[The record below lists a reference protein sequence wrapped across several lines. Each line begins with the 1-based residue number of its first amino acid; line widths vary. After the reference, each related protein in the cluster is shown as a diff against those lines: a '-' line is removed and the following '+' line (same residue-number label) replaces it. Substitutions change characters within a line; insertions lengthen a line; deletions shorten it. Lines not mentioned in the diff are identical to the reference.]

1 MIGDRIRIAAIM
13 PTARAAGGQPASPA
27 SAQSDRARRV
37 RYDEIILPQDQVL
50 PASLPPASILV
61 PLFKSMMARLGIGGG
76 RAAVALGCPRMV
88 LRHFVGP
95 DDHVRAELQ
104 QASVRSMGY
113 VRFGLGDRVVEEH
126 IHRMEDKRLHALLG
140 VSASGTIDPI
150 TQALEQV
157 GLRVKAIEPGL
168 VALARIGSLTGPMN
182 GDISLL
188 VLVDADG
195 ADIGVVWNGHVLFGR
210 RPVRSGG
217 LDPDSPASLPA
228 TGLAREL
235 EKTARH
241 CVRAFGAGEELRHV
255 ILSGPDDLVGPY
267 VESLV
272 EKKDFDVHVLKM
284 NGVASET
291 LSVPD
296 ADLEAG
302 DPHVVALG
310 AAVGL
315 ISECHNVIGPNL
327 ASEPEVRHR
336 SPLKPFLRVLFWPTL
351 IAVAIWAGISLFED
365 HLQSRLDKNRIEV
378 EHASPVET
386 TYKQLQMELIHLDRL
401 AERLDKLTRMFRNRQ
416 WSGLLHTIRICVR
429 DRLWLSSVQITDQG
443 HITIQGTAYVETLI
457 YQFSKDLEGAP
468 LFENVTITT
477 TTSTQRGSTMVTEFS
492 LECTVTSSL
501 GTHNESDL

>member
-1 MIGDRIRIAAIM
+1 MASTKASNCFIGCALIGDRIRIAAIM

-27 SAQSDRARRV
+27 SAPSDRARRV
-37 RYDEIILPQDQVL
+37 RYDEIILPADQLL
-50 PASLPPASILV
+50 PSSLPPASILV

-150 TQALEQV
+150 TQTLEQV

-188 VLVDADG
+188 VVVDADG
-195 ADIGVVWNGHVLFGR
+195 TDIGVVWNGHVLFGR
-210 RPVRSGG
+210 RPVWPGS

-228 TGLAREL
+228 PGLAREL

-255 ILSGPDDLVGPY
+255 ILCGPEDLVGPY

-272 EKKDFDVHVLKM
+272 EKKDFDAHVLKM
-284 NGVASET
+284 NGAASET

-302 DPHVVALG
+302 DAHAVALG
-310 AAVGL
+310 
-315 ISECHNVIGPNL
+315 
-327 ASEPEVRHR
+327 
-336 SPLKPFLRVLFWPTL
+336 
-351 IAVAIWAGISLFED
+351 
-365 HLQSRLDKNRIEV
+365 
-378 EHASPVET
+378 
-386 TYKQLQMELIHLDRL
+386 QLWD
-401 AERLDKLTRMFRNRQ
+401 
-416 WSGLLHTIRICVR
+416 
-429 DRLWLSSVQITDQG
+429 
-443 HITIQGTAYVETLI
+443 
-457 YQFSKDLEGAP
+457 
-468 LFENVTITT
+468 
-477 TTSTQRGSTMVTEFS
+477 
-492 LECTVTSSL
+492 
-501 GTHNESDL
+501 